1 MTIKIIIAVFVILFL
16 LSHEP
21 GRIFLRFMFTPNG
34 RKEPKTNATWF
45 REGDKILH
53 RSGRATRWHF
63 LPGYKRVL
71 YKNEIAFGIVGG
83 IYLYFA
89 HPIILVS
96 IAVTAATVTLTIAAY
111 IGNRQYKEFVM
122 TRDILRP
129 IHKMLTPLV
138 DQTPNV
144 APKQWIDVPAD
155 YVQNDSAKVTI
166 TMPEGFAA
174 TAEHR
179 KVIPPLIS
187 ARLGGEWDG
196 EFKMQNRH
204 PILLMSRAPAPPPTV
219 GIDDIRAEMLSAP
232 EYAPILGVGTHDQI
246 HSVNLQT
253 DSPHIA
259 LSMGTGGGKS
269 TTVRGLAVQ
278 FVRNGATVD
287 IIDIAKMGVSHLWA
301 KKVPAVSIWRTPETA
316 HNALIRLESEMLG
329 RFDEIFLDES
339 READFQ
345 RRIIIFEELN
355 ASLTMLKDYWKRIR
369 TPDDPK
375 DSPAIQGLGR
385 IIFAGRQGLINVIM
399 IAQSLTARALGGP
412 ELRENFAFRILARY
426 SMNNWKMLAPEV
438 WPAPKSSNHPGRVQF
453 VTGGQA
459 FATQVLS
466 TTNDE
471 AAEWALS
478 GNTIPQPLQTVI
490 TTEGPVIAAR
500 TYTLAEAV
508 RENIIPVN
516 YENAKKIRQRHKS
529 EFPTLPATEEELR
542 QWFANYALNS

>member
-1 MTIKIIIAVFVILFL
+1 MTIKLIIGVFVFLFL

-34 RKEPKTNATWF
+34 RKEPKTNATFF

-63 LPGYKRVL
+63 LPGYKRIL
-71 YKNEIAFGIVGG
+71 YKNEILFGTIGG
-83 IYLYFA
+83 VYLYFA
-89 HPIILVS
+89 HPIILISVAIS
-96 IAVTAATVTLTIAAY
+96 AATVALTVAAY
-111 IGNRQYKEFVM
+111 FGNRQYNQFILS
-122 TRDILRP
+122 RDVLTP

-144 APKQWIDVPAD
+144 APKQWIDVPKD
-155 YVQNDSAKVTI
+155 YATNLSAKVTI
-166 TMPEGFAA
+166 QMPEGFAA

-179 KVIPPLIS
+179 RVIPPIVS

-204 PILLMSRAPAPPPTV
+204 PILLMTRAPAPPDFV
-219 GIDDIRAEMLSAP
+219 RIDDIRAEMLSAP
-232 EYAPILGVGTHDQI
+232 EYAPILGIGTHDQI

-269 TTVRGLAVQ
+269 TTVRGLSMQ
-278 FVRNGATVD
+278 FVRNGSTVD

-316 HNALIRLESEMLG
+316 HNALIRLEQEMLG
-329 RFDEIFLDES
+329 RYDEIFLDES
-339 READFQ
+339 REGDFQ
-345 RRIIIFEELN
+345 RRILIFEELN
-355 ASLTMLKDYWKRIR
+355 ASLQMLKDYWKRVR
-369 TPDDPK
+369 TSDDPK
-375 DSPAIQGLGR
+375 DSPAIQSLAR

-438 WPAPKSSNHPGRVQF
+438 WPAPKSSNHIGRVQF

-466 TTNDE
+466 TSNEE
-471 AAEWALS
+471 AADWALS
-478 GNTIPQPLQTVI
+478 GNVIPQPLQTVI
-490 TTEGPVIAAR
+490 TAEGPVIAAK
-500 TYTLAEAV
+500 TYSLAEAV
-508 RENIIPVN
+508 RANIIPVN
-516 YENAKKIRQRHKS
+516 YENAKKIRQRNAS
-529 EFPTLPATEEELR
+529 FPKGPRFTEEELR